1 MRVFLGS
8 TTLGNAVLVSEIEPV
23 REPRVPTLLSV
34 IASLSIAATTLSLML
49 AAAISLIV
57 WAVG

>member
-1 MRVFLGS
+1 MGVFLGP
-8 TTLGNAVLVSEIEPV
+8 TTLDNAVLASEIEPV
-23 REPRVPTLLSV
+23 REPPGPTLIGV
-34 IASLSIAATTLSLML
+34 IASLSIAATALSLML